1 MTEQEQYQ
9 AMEAALDLGEEKA
22 VQASHLTKQFDD
34 TLAVDDLTFT
44 VPTGS
49 IFGFIGPSG
58 CGKTTT
64 IRLLIG
70 HHRPTSGNVWVLG
83 REPSD
88 FDRHIKSLIGYM
100 PQDFVL
106 YPHLTI
112 HQNLRFASSIY
123 GEGSRNQSIQ
133 DELLHLF
140 ELYEHRQKRVTQISG
155 GMRRRL
161 ALAATLLHNPALL
174 FLDEPTAGID
184 PVLRERLWKY
194 FRALREQGRTLFVTT
209 QYVGEAA
216 YCDQVAVM
224 RAGKLLMVDTP
235 EGLRRRAFA
244 GEILDVQLGRRI
256 DSQTEHELAS
266 IEGVTSLRRMQA
278 TAYEIVAEDASVVI
292 PTLMRWFEARQ
303 IEVRSIDEVQM
314 PFDDIFVRLMEEG
327 QATDV

>member
-1 MTEQEQYQ
+1 MSEQKQHQ
-9 AMEAALDLGEEKA
+9 AVAAALDLGEEKA
-22 VQASHLTKQFDD
+22 VQASHLTKQFAD

-44 VPTGS
+44 VPAGS

-123 GEGSRNQSIQ
+123 GQGSQNQSIQ

-140 ELYEHRQKRVTQISG
+140 ELYEHRGKRVTQISG

-194 FRALREQGRTLFVTT
+194 FRALRAQGRTLFVTT

-244 GEILDVQLGRRI
+244 GEILDVQLGHRI

-266 IEGVTSLRRMQA
+266 IEGVTSLRRIQA
-278 TAYEIVAEDASVVI
+278 AAYEIVAKDASVVI
-292 PTLMRWFEARQ
+292 PTLMRWFEANQ
-303 IEVRSIDEVQM
+303 IEVRSIDEVQL
-314 PFDDIFVRLMEEG
+314 PFDDIFVKLMEEG